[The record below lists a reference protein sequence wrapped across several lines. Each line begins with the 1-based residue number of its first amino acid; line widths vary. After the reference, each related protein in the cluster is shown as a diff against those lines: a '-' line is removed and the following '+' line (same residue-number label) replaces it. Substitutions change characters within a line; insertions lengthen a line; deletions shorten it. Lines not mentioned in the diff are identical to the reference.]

1 MQTFFKDYLN
11 LLQDCHNHILNALEG
26 LPPAAFDW
34 APGTDM
40 NSISVLVFHLTGA
53 ERYWIGDVAAQ
64 DPSDRDRDAEFRVQG
79 AGLDVLKKRT
89 TDILEYASNALDKMS
104 IQDLETIRISSRDGR
119 EFTVAWALLHALEH
133 ATLHLG
139 QIQMTRQLW
148 EQGKGKT

>member
-1 MQTFFKDYLN
+1 MQTFFEEYLN
-11 LLQDCHNHILNALEG
+11 LLQDCHTHILNALEG
-26 LPPAAFDW
+26 LPPAALDW
-34 APGTDM
+34 TPGHDM

-64 DPSDRDRDAEFRVQG
+64 DPTDRDRDAEFRVQG
-79 AGLDVLKKRT
+79 VEVDVLKKRLV
-89 TDILEYASNALDKMS
+89 DNLEYTRSRLNNFT
-104 IQDLETIRISSRDGR
+104 IQDLETTRISSRDGR

-139 QIQMTRQLW
+139 QIEVTRQLW